1 MSVAYVCRADCRA
14 RARDAANCMAAGAI
28 VAGRHQLGPVRSGR
42 LPVCVVRRRSVPV
55 ALRLLPHVSG
65 LDGNPAGLA
74 TRYGDRTDTLAR
86 LRRALA
92 AAATGRANLA
102 VITGDLTDHGTLA
115 EFQLFTEVI
124 VAAPLPVEVLPGNHD
139 HCGHRYERDRDD
151 APRGGGS
158 LAARR

>member
-1 MSVAYVCRADCRA
+1 
-14 RARDAANCMAAGAI
+14 
-28 VAGRHQLGPVRSGR
+28 
-42 LPVCVVRRRSVPV
+42 
-55 ALRLLPHVSG
+55 
-65 LDGNPAGLA
+65 
-74 TRYGDRTDTLAR
+74 

-139 HCGHRYERDRDD
+139 HCGHRYEPDRDD